1 VSAVATRLA
10 ELDGTTAR
18 KFRHVA
24 GLDGLRGIAVLLVV
38 GLHYGSLWKGREGAG
53 WLPGGFVG
61 VDVFFVLSGF
71 LITSLLLSEKATA
84 GKVNLKNFYARR
96 GLRLL
101 PALYV
106 VLIAHAVFSI
116 GIGDETLKSEL
127 KQVLSVV
134 AYVSNFAQVYFD
146 KSMIH
151 SGIGNT
157 WSLAIEEQF
166 YLVWPALLLYGVLR
180 FAKTRQSV
188 LALVLGG
195 AVLSAVIRLV
205 VWNWAGHYPA
215 AYMRPDCRADGLL
228 LGVLCAFLWRW
239 DMVPRRW
246 LDAASGACA
255 VFLLAFSLIVK
266 DSDWMFNYGFFV
278 VSAATAVIVLALA
291 ENLSSLR
298 RIYEWEPLR
307 LIGRVSY
314 GLYLWHVL
322 ALRITAHFLHPS
334 NKFALASLGLV
345 LTTIA
350 VAASYNLVEQP
361 FLRLKA
367 RVASPV
373 AH

>member
-1 VSAVATRLA
+1 MALA
-10 ELDGTTAR
+10 DTQLADLDGGDAR
-18 KFRHVA
+18 RFRHVA

-53 WLPGGFVG
+53 YLPGGFVG

-71 LITSLLLSEKATA
+71 LITSLLVSEKATA
-84 GKVNLKNFYARR
+84 GRVNLRNFYARR

-106 VLIAHAVFSI
+106 VLAAHAVFTL
-116 GIGDETLKSEL
+116 GTGAETLKSEL

-134 AYVSNFAQVYFD
+134 AYLSNFAQIYFD

-166 YLVWPALLLYGVLR
+166 YLVWPALLLFGVLR
-180 FAKTRQSV
+180 YAKSRQTV
-188 LALVLGG
+188 LVVIFGG

-228 LGVLCAFLWRW
+228 LGAFCAFLWRW
-239 DMVPRRW
+239 QMVPRRG
-246 LDAASGACA
+246 LNVASTLCA

-291 ENLSSLR
+291 ENVSGLKAM
-298 RIYEWEPLR
+298 YEWAPLR

-322 ALRITAHFLHPS
+322 ALRIVSHFLHTKQPVVL
-334 NKFALASLGLV
+334 ALEGLV
-345 LTTIA
+345 LTAIA
-350 VAASYNLVEQP
+350 VGLSWQLVEQP

-367 RVASPV
+367 KVASPV

>member
-1 VSAVATRLA
+1 MAAVATRLA
-10 ELDGTTAR
+10 ELDGDTAR
-18 KFRHVA
+18 RFRHVP

-71 LITSLLLSEKATA
+71 LITSLLLSEKAVA
-84 GKVNLKNFYARR
+84 GRVNLKNFYARR

-106 VLIAHAVFSI
+106 VLVAHAVFSI

-166 YLVWPALLLYGVLR
+166 YLVWPALLLFGILR
-180 FAKTRQSV
+180 FARTRQHV

-239 DMVPRRW
+239 DMVPTRW
-246 LDAASGACA
+246 LNAASSACA
-255 VFLLAFSLIVK
+255 AFLLAFAFIVK

-291 ENLSSLR
+291 ENVSSMSRL
-298 RIYEWEPLR
+298 YEWEPLR
-307 LIGRVSY
+307 LVGRVSY

-322 ALRITAHFLHPS
+322 ALRITAHFVHPN
-334 NKFALASLGLV
+334 NKFVLFLLGLGV
-345 LTTIA
+345 ATVA
-350 VAASYNLVEQP
+350 VALSYNLIEQP
-361 FLRLKA
+361 ILRLKA